1 MRVSGGTS
9 IIGKDLCDE
18 GITTSIEEILR
29 LNVAAVGMSIFVGSD
44 YERDTLTNLAE
55 LVNRCENYGI
65 PVMAVTAVGKE
76 LEKGMPVTWRLC
88 CRIAA
93 ELGGGLSKPTGVK
106 TLTRSSTGALCPSS
120 WRGDPKCETERE
132 VLHFVHDGM
141 QRGAIGL
148 NLGRNVWQNP
158 HPVAMIKALRA
169 IIHEK
174 ATAKHAEI
182 FEEEK
187 KEKGLSH
194 QRKERADEI
203 SHFWRLDTGC
213 RILSLAYCPLLF
225 VFCLGWWMKK
235 GVMFP
240 MGKHLVF
247 VGGGHAHLTSLKNL
261 SHFKNPGHQVTLIS
275 PSPYHYY
282 SGMGPGM
289 LSGIYQPW
297 EVRFHVKKLAE
308 DRGANFIKGKAIK
321 VDPLQHLLFL
331 DSGEKVHYDVV
342 SFNTGSEVPIE
353 TLTRAPADNLF
364 PVKPVINLL
373 KARQTILE
381 AIRNKKMLR
390 FVVVGGGPAG
400 IEISANLLRLLHENR
415 GNGEITLCWRKEA
428 FG

>member
-1 MRVSGGTS
+1 
-9 IIGKDLCDE
+9 
-18 GITTSIEEILR
+18 
-29 LNVAAVGMSIFVGSD
+29 
-44 YERDTLTNLAE
+44 
-55 LVNRCENYGI
+55 
-65 PVMAVTAVGKE
+65 
-76 LEKGMPVTWRLC
+76 
-88 CRIAA
+88 
-93 ELGGGLSKPTGVK
+93 
-106 TLTRSSTGALCPSS
+106 
-120 WRGDPKCETERE
+120 
-132 VLHFVHDGM
+132 
-141 QRGAIGL
+141 
-148 NLGRNVWQNP
+148 
-158 HPVAMIKALRA
+158 
-169 IIHEK
+169 
-174 ATAKHAEI
+174 
-182 FEEEK
+182 
-187 KEKGLSH
+187 
-194 QRKERADEI
+194 
-203 SHFWRLDTGC
+203 
-213 RILSLAYCPLLF
+213 
-225 VFCLGWWMKK
+225 MKK

-275 PSPYHYY
+275 SSPYHYY

-415 GNGEITLCWRKEA
+415 GKGEITLFGGRRLLGDAPDRVRCLAMESLTRRGVGIIEGSHVKAIEKGQVTLGDGKRFDMDLAFIAIGIQPSSLFRDSGIPVGADGGLLVNSNLQSVAHPDLFGGGDCISLEGRPLAKVGVYAVRENPVLYHNLRAALERGEMEA
-428 FG
+428 FTPQKEFLLIFNMGNGKGIFWKRNWIWEGRLALLLKDYIDRKFMRTFQVSGEIDEKSENIE